1 MRTGKTGAREVTIVS
16 LVRPSWPG
24 PMRNDQ
30 FLRTRQC
37 SRMDPFCTYVA
48 RSLFRLPKM
57 ACCICGCWLGT
68 AAGYQTKGMAC
79 GFRVSHTKLYV
90 LTRDLTNIC
99 CILHLFLLFF
109 IVWFKNRQ
117 VFQNGC
123 SRCLRFAI
131 RYVCIQQHPC
141 YSFFKNT
148 ARLAARLVGLGLFF
162 LLSDA
167 SSALVLLLH
176 SIFFYSLALFGWC

>member
-1 MRTGKTGAREVTIVS
+1 VS

-57 ACCICGCWLGT
+57 ACCICGCWLGA

-90 LTRDLTNIC
+90 LTPDLTNIC
-99 CILHLFLLFF
+99 CILHLFLLFV